1 MDREPFI
8 VACIPACNEERYIA
22 SVLVR
27 LRPHVD
33 VMIVCD
39 DGSGDL
45 TGEIAEGLGAVV
57 VRHPKNLGYGAAIKS
72 LFKEALMRDVDVAV
86 TIDAD
91 DQHDPDELHRLVEA
105 LGNGYDIVIG
115 SRFLEDNGSQVPGW
129 RRKGIEVINA
139 VSANGH
145 PVTDSQSGFR
155 AYSRKALESLSL
167 TEDGMGVSTE
177 ILLKARE
184 AGLRIGEV
192 PISVKYHE
200 DSSMDNPVVHGVGV
214 LLSTVKLLSIRH
226 PLLFFGV
233 PGLAFTLFAV
243 AMWAWT
249 LQNYTVTRLFNTNLA
264 VVSMAATFV
273 GFILMTTAMIIWV
286 MVSVIREKQ

>member
-1 MDREPFI
+1 M
-8 VACIPACNEERYIA
+8 VAALLPAYNEEHHVA

-27 LRPHVD
+27 LRPLVD

-39 DGSGDL
+39 DGSVDL
-45 TGEIAEGLGAVV
+45 TGDIAEAMGAVV
-57 VRHPKNLGYGAAIKS
+57 IRHERNLGYGAAVRS
-72 LFKEALMRDVDVAV
+72 LFKEALGRGVDVAV

-91 DQHDPDELHRLVEA
+91 DQHDPGELTRLVDA
-105 LGNGYDIVIG
+105 LGDGYDVVIG
-115 SRFLEDNGSQVPGW
+115 SRFLEGNGSQVPGW

-139 VSANGH
+139 ITANGH

-155 AYSRKALESLSL
+155 AYSRRALESLSL
-167 TEDGMGVSTE
+167 TESGMGVSTE
-177 ILLKARE
+177 ILLKAGE

-192 PISVKYHE
+192 PTSVRYHA
-200 DSSMDNPVVHGVGV
+200 DSSTHNPVLHGVGV

-233 PGLAFTLFAV
+233 PGFAFTLFAV
-243 AMWAWT
+243 VMWVWT
-249 LQNYTVTRLFNTNLA
+249 LQNYSVTRFFSTNLA
-264 VVSMAATFV
+264 VISMAATFV

-286 MVSVIREKQ
+286 MVSVVREGD